1 MYVLHDASAV
11 PAPVLVVRLEGW
23 IDAGFAAAAAAN
35 ALVQQLATEPLATFD
50 ADQLLDHRSR
60 RPTMHLSD
68 GVNLGLTWPSI
79 ELRVGRDRADHGVLL
94 LVGVEPDHR
103 WPTFAEAV
111 VDLAVRLEV
120 RLVVALGAFP
130 TTVPHTRPT
139 LLAATAIDR
148 ELADRVGFVPGRID
162 VPAGVHAA
170 IEDRCRTAGI
180 PAVGLWAR
188 VPHYVATS
196 AYPAAAAALV
206 DGLGELAGLALDSGE
221 LHRAAQ
227 VVRNR
232 IDEAV
237 AANEQHQALVHQLEL
252 AYDRDLVGGEGVTNL
267 GQATAELPSG
277 DELAAE
283 LERFLR
289 QQTGE

>member
-1 MYVLHDASAV
+1 MYVLHERPPVSS
-11 PAPVLVVRLEGW
+11 PVLVVRLEGW
-23 IDAGFAAAAAAN
+23 IDAGFAGAAAATT
-35 ALVQQLATEPLATFD
+35 LLKQVTTEPLATFD
-50 ADQLLDHRSR
+50 TDMLLDHRSR

-68 GVNLGLTWPSI
+68 GVNLGLTWPGI
-79 ELRVGRDRADHGVLL
+79 ELRSGRDRSGSGVLL
-94 LVGVEPDHR
+94 LVGAEPDHR
-103 WPTFAEAV
+103 WPSFARAV
-111 VDLAVRLEV
+111 VELAGRFET
-120 RLVVALGAFP
+120 RLVVSLGAFP

-139 LLAATAIDR
+139 LLAATATDR
-148 ELADRVGFVPGRID
+148 TLADRVGFVPGRID
-162 VPAGVHAA
+162 VPAGIHAA
-170 IEDRCRTAGI
+170 IEDTCRSAGI

-206 DGLGELAGLALDSGE
+206 DGLAELAGLALDAAD
-221 LHRAAQ
+221 LHRAAGG
-227 VVRNR
+227 VRAR

-237 AANEQHQALVHQLEL
+237 AANEQHRALVAQLER
-252 AYDRDLVGGEGVTNL
+252 AYDQDVAGGEGVTSL
-267 GQATAELPSG
+267 GQAAADLPSG

>member
-1 MYVLHDASAV
+1 MYVLHDAPTV
-11 PAPVLVVRLEGW
+11 PSPVLVVRLEGW
-23 IDAGFAAAAAAN
+23 IDAGFAAAAAAG
-35 ALVQQLATEPLATFD
+35 AIGQEITSDPVATFD
-50 ADQLLDHRSR
+50 TDQLLDHRSR

-79 ELRVGRDRADHGVLL
+79 ELRVGTDRSGQGVLL
-94 LVGVEPDHR
+94 LVGAEPDHR
-103 WPTFAEAV
+103 WPTFAQAV
-111 VDLAVRLEV
+111 VDLARRFEV

-139 LLAATAIDR
+139 LLAATATDR
-148 ELADRVGFVPGRID
+148 ALADRVGFVPGRID

-170 IEDRCRTAGI
+170 IEDSSRAAGI

-188 VPHYVATS
+188 VPHYLATS

-206 DGLGELAGLALDSGE
+206 DGLAELTGLALDSTD
-221 LHRAAQ
+221 LHRAAA
-227 VVRNR
+227 VMRTR

-237 AANEQHQALVHQLEL
+237 AANEQHRALVQQLEL
-252 AYDRDLVGGEGVTNL
+252 AYDRDVAGGAGVTSL
-267 GQATAELPSG
+267 GQAAAELPSG